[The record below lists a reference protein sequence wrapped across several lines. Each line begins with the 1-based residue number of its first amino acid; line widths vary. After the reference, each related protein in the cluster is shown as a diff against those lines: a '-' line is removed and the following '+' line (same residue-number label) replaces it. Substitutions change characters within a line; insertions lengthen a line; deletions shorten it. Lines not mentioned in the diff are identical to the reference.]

1 MKALGMIETYGRV
14 GSIEGLDAAMK
25 GAQVTLVNM
34 IRVGAGL
41 TATFVEGDV
50 GATKAAIDAASAA
63 AERVGQL
70 ISSHVI
76 PRPDPSVRA
85 MLDMDK
91 PSPNNDPEPEEDL
104 EDNPENKKEEEKV
117 VKAEVKAKEVKT
129 EKIEPVKTVE
139 VETKKES
146 PKKGSKDIEKMTVA
160 ELRTMAR
167 ELKGMTMTKQEIRF
181 AKKDELIKAINK
193 LNNK

>member
-1 MKALGMIETYGRV
+1 
-14 GSIEGLDAAMK
+14 
-25 GAQVTLVNM
+25 
-34 IRVGAGL
+34 
-41 TATFVEGDV
+41 
-50 GATKAAIDAASAA
+50 
-63 AERVGQL
+63 
-70 ISSHVI
+70 
-76 PRPDPSVRA
+76 
-85 MLDMDK
+85 MDK